1 MLLSGPTGSWLGNGG
16 PHLHL
21 IGPVVGE
28 VAAVPRDGDDLPLVG
43 VVDGAGSRHVPIVL
57 RDHSRV

>member
-21 IGPVVGE
+21 LGPVVGKV
-28 VAAVPRDGDDLPLVG
+28 VAVSRDGDDLPEVG
-43 VVDGAGSRHVPIVL
+43 VVDGAGSQDDALVL
-57 RDHSRV
+57 CDHSRF